1 MKRSVCIVLSFL
13 MFSLVFVS
21 CGGDDD
27 PKVVTG
33 DNNNETTDEAT
44 DEEEVTDQEEVTDEM
59 TDEME
64 VQDTVDE
71 MEVPD
76 EVEDNN
82 TEVPDDSQF
91 QKIGEFNLM
100 FKGKVN
106 TDLSDYQSIKGGEG
120 DVNFSYN
127 GMNLTFTKQ
136 TVAFVF
142 QLFPLA
148 ILQGSNVAVMWLDSA
163 PGINA
168 ETKQVFGFTF
178 PSTAQPGDQTMESAQ
193 AYAFYGDINLDL
205 MNGQFDIK
213 CVRGAAIMGSFN
225 VTSYDGANADFG
237 AMGDLLDPAAAG
249 SQLPYPVCTD

>member
-1 MKRSVCIVLSFL
+1 MKKSVCIFFSIL

-27 PKVVTG
+27 PTVVGG

-44 DEEEVTDQEEVTDEM
+44 DEEVTDEVADEM

-64 VQDTVDE
+64 VQDKVDE
-71 MEVPD
+71 MEIPD

-82 TEVPDDSQF
+82 EVPDNSQF
-91 QKIGEFNLM
+91 QKVGDFNLM
-100 FKGKVN
+100 FNGKVN
-106 TDLSDYQSIKGGEG
+106 TDLSNYQSIKGGEG
-120 DVNFSYN
+120 DVNFTHN
-127 GMNLTFTKQ
+127 GINLTFTKQ
-136 TVAFVF
+136 SVVIF
-142 QLFPLA
+142 QLFPIA
-148 ILQGSNVAVMWLDSA
+148 ILQGSNVAVLWLDSA

-178 PSTAQPGDQTMESAQ
+178 PSTAQPGQSTMEAAQ
-193 AYAFYGDINLDL
+193 AYAFYGDININLSG
-205 MNGQFDIK
+205 GQFDVK
-213 CVRGAAIMGSFN
+213 CVRSAAIMGTFN
-225 VTSYDGANADFG
+225 INSYDGAYANFS

>member
-1 MKRSVCIVLSFL
+1 MKKSVCIFLSFL
-13 MFSLVFVS
+13 MISLFFVS

-27 PKVVTG
+27 PTLVGG
-33 DNNNETTDEAT
+33 DNNNETTDEAADEAT
-44 DEEEVTDQEEVTDEM
+44 DEEVADEITDEN
-59 TDEME
+59 E

-82 TEVPDDSQF
+82 EVPDNNQF
-91 QKIGEFNLM
+91 QKTGEFNLM
-100 FKGKVN
+100 FNGKVN
-106 TDLSDYQSIKGGEG
+106 VDLSQYMQIKGGEG
-120 DVNFSYN
+120 DVNFSHN

-136 TVAFVF
+136 TVIVV

-163 PGINA
+163 PGLGA

-178 PSTAQPGDQTMESAQ
+178 PSTAQPGDQTMEVAQ
-193 AYAFYGDINLDL
+193 AYAFYGDINI
-205 MNGQFDIK
+205 NVQGGQFDVK
-213 CVRGAAIMGSFN
+213 CVRSAAIMGSFN
-225 VTSYDGANADFG
+225 LMSYDGANANFS
-237 AMGDLLDPAAAG
+237 AMGDLLDPTAAG